1 MSAPPLGTAVALG
14 LRAAAR
20 EAWLLAVSAVVSLLR
35 SLATVPAL
43 AVGLALVAEGA
54 GQGARLAPFSPLAPL
69 EGAAAVL
76 SSHRFLFIV
85 GGLWAAGLL
94 LSGALRVLFLS
105 GALPTLGA
113 RLAGVDPTR
122 RFAPG
127 VVWGFPRQLGTW
139 LLATAMELGAA
150 GYLVAVAVSAG
161 RLAAAP
167 ERSLHPLL
175 LAPSGAL
182 ALAVGIAGLL
192 GSRVLGDAAA
202 ARAAILAESPAEA
215 FAGAVRR
222 LLARPGAFLLGAIWA
237 AFAAAA
243 ASALLQP
250 ASALLAGVAG
260 RVDGAVMLGPQA
272 MLALLGVAGAAAVDL
287 AWLATVGVLACGE
300 ARPPPTA

>member
-1 MSAPPLGTAVALG
+1 MG

-20 EAWLLAVSAVVSLLR
+20 EGWLLPVSAVVSLLR
-35 SLATVPAL
+35 SLTTVPAL
-43 AVGLALVAEGA
+43 AVGLALVAKGA

-85 GGLWAAGLL
+85 GGLWGAGVL
-94 LSGALRVLFLS
+94 LSGALRILFLA

-127 VVWGFPRQLGTW
+127 VLWGFPRQVGTW
-139 LLATAMELGAA
+139 LLATVLELGAA
-150 GYLVAVAVSAG
+150 GYLVAVAVAAG
-161 RLAAAP
+161 RLVGP
-167 ERSLHPLL
+167 PKGGLHSLL
-175 LAPSGAL
+175 LATSGAL
-182 ALAVGIAGLL
+182 AIAVGLAGLL

-202 ARAAILAESPAEA
+202 ARAAILAESPAVA
-215 FAGAVRR
+215 FAGAVGR
-222 LLARPGAFLLGAIWA
+222 LLARPGAFLLGGIWA

-260 RVDGAVMLGPQA
+260 QVDGLVMLGPQA

-300 ARPPPTA
+300 LPSRAPGP